1 MNMSSKQD
9 RQGARTVTDLERR
22 YNFGKTF
29 AEVIG
34 IATDAQEAANTAA
47 SGIDG
52 LDEKLDQDEIFN
64 RLTNN
69 GQLQGIYRG
78 EDGEIYINASYIV
91 SGELLANI
99 IKSGVIKSVD
109 GESVVI
115 DLDNGFAKLNGT
127 IRTQEETVEGDITA
141 FSRVMPS
148 SIDVVAQEKNPV
160 TGVSN
165 PIASVV
171 VGVDG
176 SRGFVTGLSSPVFG
190 DDAVNKDYVDALE
203 ERVKALE
210 IALGIS

>member
-9 RQGARTVTDLERR
+9 RQGARTVTDLERK
-22 YNFGKTF
+22 YKFGQTF

-52 LDEKLDQDEIFN
+52 LDEMLDQDEIFN

-78 EDGEIYINASYIV
+78 EDGEIYINASYII
-91 SGELLANI
+91 SGI
-99 IKSGVIKSVD
+99 IKSPDGKSLI
-109 GESVVI
+109 I
-115 DLDNGFAKLNGT
+115 DLDNGSAMLTGT
-127 IRTQEETVEGDITA
+127 LKTQEETVEGNITA

-148 SIDVVAQEKNPV
+148 SVVVTSQAKDQV

-165 PIASVV
+165 PIASVM

-176 SRGFVTGLSSPVFG
+176 SRGFVTGLSSPVDG

-210 IALGIS
+210 TALGIS